1 MIKVLAILFSYGL
14 ISSVA
19 AQSFSDNFK
28 LAYPN
33 LVHQGK
39 SFEVS
44 IITSNEFNNA
54 DKLDLYVIPKRG
66 IKPDEFLLRFEKEVT
81 EIEFS
86 GASSEGYLYD
96 AVMCS
101 IDLTEAVLEESGS
114 FFQILMRF
122 QSELIDYSEIE
133 FYGEF
138 RENNRLVDYL
148 YSSDI
153 KLLSDYPN
161 HHRIKLNFYTS
172 SINEKALLLES
183 GSEFTVQTDID
194 IQNDLLF
201 EYWINLNQKGYPFLE
216 IKNSNTDLVE
226 YRLTL
231 NDFQI
236 ATAESDF
243 NSELFV
249 TPHFVPSNVWL
260 HFSALF
266 LFNNKQVEFYCD
278 GMELASFRMSP
289 SLTSNELIF
298 SFINGNVGEFQID
311 QLRVID
317 LNESITS
324 TFNSKTFSSFVSEKS
339 KTKFQLS
346 FNETTLSDLGQI
358 EFISINNGTITPSD
372 APVFSRAPELNI
384 KILSNFYEL
393 TWGGG
398 DYANAA
404 KYIVERAEGE
414 SGFQEVYGIDSDDS
428 GKKDLTFLSERK
440 DDSEVIYFR
449 VKQIN
454 KDGSVLYSSQVKI
467 GQAEIQEFILG
478 QNFPN
483 PFNPS
488 TQISVEVVESSE
500 FQIVVYTLEGKE
512 VEVLFEGYLAQ
523 GEYQFKFD
531 GSELPSGIYLYKVSS
546 PNFNQTK
553 KMILAK

>member
-1 MIKVLAILFSYGL
+1 MIKVLTILFSFGL
-14 ISSVA
+14 VSSVA
-19 AQSFSDNFK
+19 PQSFSDNFK
-28 LAYPN
+28 LAYPT

-66 IKPDEFLLRFEKEVT
+66 IKPEKFLLRYEKEVT
-81 EIEFS
+81 EIEFVS
-86 GASSEGYLYD
+86 ASSEGYLYD

-101 IDLTEAVLEESGS
+101 IDLTQLALANRGS
-114 FFQILMRF
+114 FFQILMKF

-138 RENNRLVDYL
+138 RKNNRIVDYL
-148 YSSDI
+148 YSSDNT
-153 KLLSDYPN
+153 LLSDYAN
-161 HHRIKLNFYTS
+161 HHRIKLHFYTS
-172 SINEKALLLES
+172 NITERALLLES
-183 GSEFTVQTDID
+183 GSEFSVQSNFDV
-194 IQNDLLF
+194 QNDLLF
-201 EYWINLNQKGYPFLE
+201 EYWINLNQKGYPFFK
-216 IKNSNTDLVE
+216 IKNKNTELVE

-236 ATAESDF
+236 VTAESDF
-243 NSELFV
+243 NTELFV
-249 TPHFVPSNVWL
+249 TPQFIPSKVWL
-260 HFSALF
+260 HFSVLF
-266 LFNNKQVEFYCD
+266 SFTNQQVDFYCD
-278 GMELASFRMSP
+278 GKELASFRMP
-289 SLTSNELIF
+289 MSLSSKELVF
-298 SFINGNVGEFQID
+298 SFVNEDGGDFQID

-324 TFNSKTFSSFVSEKS
+324 TFNSRTFSSFISDKS

-346 FNETTLSDLGQI
+346 FNKTTVSDLSQN
-358 EFISINNGTITPSD
+358 ELISLTNATIIASD
-372 APVFSRAPELNI
+372 APVFARAPELNI
-384 KILSNFYEL
+384 KVLSNFYEL
-393 TWGGG
+393 NWGGG
-398 DYANAA
+398 DFVNAA
-404 KYIVERAEGE
+404 KYIIERAEGE
-414 SGFQEVYGIDSDDS
+414 KGFHEIYEIDADNSVE
-428 GKKDLTFLSERK
+428 KDLTYLSERK
-440 DDSEVIYFR
+440 DNSEVIYFR

-454 KDGSVLYSSQVKI
+454 KDGSIVYSSQVKI

-483 PFNPS
+483 PFNPT
-488 TQISVEVVESSE
+488 TQISVEVVEASE
-500 FQIVVYTLEGKE
+500 FQIVVYTLEGE
-512 VEVLFEGYLAQ
+512 EIEVLFEGYLAQ

>member
-1 MIKVLAILFSYGL
+1 MIKVLTILFSFGL
-14 ISSVA
+14 ISSVT

-66 IKPDEFLLRFEKEVT
+66 IKPEEFLLRFEKEVT
-81 EIEFS
+81 NIEFFS
-86 GASSEGYLYD
+86 ASSEGYLYD

-101 IDLTEAVLEESGS
+101 IDLTKAALENRGS
-114 FFQILMRF
+114 FFQILMKF
-122 QSELIDYSEIE
+122 QSEIIDYSEIE

-138 RENNRLVDYL
+138 RKNNRLVDYL
-148 YSSDI
+148 YSSDNKI
-153 KLLSDYPN
+153 LSDYPN

-172 SINEKALLLES
+172 NLTEKALLLET
-183 GSEFTVQTDID
+183 GSEFSVQTDID

-216 IKNSNTDLVE
+216 IKNKNTELVE

-236 ATAESDF
+236 VTAESDF

-249 TPHFVPSNVWL
+249 TPHFIPSNVWL
-260 HFSALF
+260 HFSILF
-266 LFNNKQVEFYCD
+266 SFNNKQVDFYCD
-278 GMELASFRMSP
+278 GMELASFRIPP
-289 SLTSNELIF
+289 SLSSSELIF
-298 SFINGNVGEFQID
+298 SFINEELGEFQID

-324 TFNSKTFSSFVSEKS
+324 TFNSRTFSSFVSENS
-339 KTKFQLS
+339 RTKFQLS
-346 FNETTLSDLGQI
+346 FNETTLSELSQI
-358 EFISINNGTITPSD
+358 EFISLTNGIITASD
-372 APVFSRAPELNI
+372 VPVFARAPELNI
-384 KILSNFYEL
+384 KVLSNFYEL

-414 SGFQEVYGIDSDDS
+414 KGFQEIYNVDSDNS
-428 GKKDLTFLSERK
+428 VEKELTFLSERK
-440 DDSEVIYFR
+440 DNSEVIYFR
-449 VKQIN
+449 IKQIN
-454 KDGSVLYSSQVKI
+454 NDGSIIYSSQVKI
-467 GQAEIQEFILG
+467 GQAEIQEFIIG

-483 PFNPS
+483 PFNPA
-488 TQISVEVVESSE
+488 TQISVEVVEASE
-500 FQIVVYTLEGKE
+500 FEIVVYTLEGRE

>member
-1 MIKVLAILFSYGL
+1 MIKVLTILFSVGL

-19 AQSFSDNFK
+19 AQSISDNFK

-44 IITSNEFNNA
+44 IITSNEYNKA

-66 IKPDEFLLRFEKEVT
+66 IKPEQFLLRFEDEVT
-81 EIEFS
+81 EIEFLS
-86 GASSEGYLYD
+86 ASSEGYLYD

-101 IDLTEAVLEESGS
+101 IDLTRAALENSGS

-122 QSELIDYSEIE
+122 QSEIVDYSEIE

-138 RENNRLVDYL
+138 RKNNRLIDYL
-148 YSSDI
+148 YSSDNRF
-153 KLLSDYPN
+153 LSDYPN
-161 HHRIKLNFYTS
+161 HHRIKINFYTS
-172 SINEKALLLES
+172 NFNEEALLMEN
-183 GSEFTVQTDID
+183 GSEFSVHTEID

-201 EYWINLNQKGYPFLE
+201 EYWINFNRNRSTFLE
-216 IKNSNTDLVE
+216 IRNKNSELTE
-226 YRLTL
+226 YSLTL

-236 ATAESDF
+236 VTAESEF
-243 NSELFV
+243 NRELFV
-249 TPHFVPSNVWL
+249 TPHFIPSNIWL
-260 HFSALF
+260 HFSILF
-266 LFNNKQVEFYCD
+266 SFSDEQVQFYCD
-278 GMELASFRMSP
+278 AMELASFRMPP
-289 SLTSNELIF
+289 SISSGDLIF
-298 SFINGNVGEFQID
+298 SFINEDTGEFQID

-317 LNESITS
+317 LNESIAS
-324 TFNSKTFSSFVSEKS
+324 TFNSRTFSSFVSTKS
-339 KTKFQLS
+339 KTKLQLN
-346 FNETTLSDLGQI
+346 FNETTLSDFSQI
-358 EFISINNGTITPSD
+358 EFISINNATIIPSD
-372 APVFSRAPELNI
+372 APLFARAPELNI

-393 TWGGG
+393 IWGGG

-404 KYIVERAEGE
+404 KYIIERAEGE
-414 SGFQEVYGIDSDDS
+414 KGFTEIYEIDSDNRS
-428 GKKDLTFLSERK
+428 NKDLTFLSERK
-440 DDSEVIYFR
+440 DNSEVIYFR

-454 KDGSVLYSSQVKI
+454 KDGSIVYSSQVKI
-467 GQAEIQEFILG
+467 GQAEIQEFIIG
-478 QNFPN
+478 QNYPN

-488 TQISVEVVESSE
+488 TQISVEVVEASE
-500 FQIVVYTLEGKE
+500 FEIVVYTLGGQE
-512 VEVLFEGYLAQ
+512 VTVLFQGYLAQ

>member
-1 MIKVLAILFSYGL
+1 MIKVLTILLSFGL

-19 AQSFSDNFK
+19 AQSFADNFK

-81 EIEFS
+81 EIEFFS
-86 GASSEGYLYD
+86 ASSEGYLYD

-101 IDLTEAVLEESGS
+101 IDLTNAILEKSGS

-122 QSELIDYSEIE
+122 QSEIIDYSEIE

-138 RENNRLVDYL
+138 RKNNRLVDYL
-148 YSSDI
+148 YSSDV

-172 SINEKALLLES
+172 NINEKALLLEG
-183 GSEFTVQTDID
+183 GSEFTLQTDID

-201 EYWINLNQKGYPFLE
+201 EYWININQKGYPFLE

-226 YRLTL
+226 YRLIS

-236 ATAESDF
+236 VTAESDF

-260 HFSALF
+260 HFSTLF
-266 LFNNKQVEFYCD
+266 SFNNKQVEFYCD
-278 GMELASFRMSP
+278 GMELASFRMPP
-289 SLTSNELIF
+289 SLTSNELTF

-311 QLRVID
+311 QLRIID
-317 LNESITS
+317 LNETITS

-346 FNETTLSDLGQI
+346 FNETSLSDLSQI
-358 EFISINNGTITPSD
+358 EFISINNGTINPSD

-384 KILSNFYEL
+384 KILNNFYEL
-393 TWGGG
+393 TWSGG

-404 KYIVERAEGE
+404 EYIVERAEGE
-414 SGFQEVYGIDSDDS
+414 TGFQEVYGIDSDDG

-454 KDGSVLYSSQVKI
+454 KDGSVVYSSQVKI
-467 GQAEIQEFILG
+467 GQAEIQEFIIG

-488 TQISVEVVESSE
+488 TLISVEVVESSE
-500 FQIVVYTLEGKE
+500 FEIVVYTLVGKE